1 MDLKIN
7 FFKPQ
12 TNTLENPLHQTQN
25 KSISSSFTT
34 NENDVINNFIINEYL
49 DQKSPSKWHY
59 LGL

>member
-12 TNTLENPLHQTQN
+12 TDTLKNPLHQTQN

-49 DQKSPSKWHY
+49 DQKSPSK
-59 LGL
+59 